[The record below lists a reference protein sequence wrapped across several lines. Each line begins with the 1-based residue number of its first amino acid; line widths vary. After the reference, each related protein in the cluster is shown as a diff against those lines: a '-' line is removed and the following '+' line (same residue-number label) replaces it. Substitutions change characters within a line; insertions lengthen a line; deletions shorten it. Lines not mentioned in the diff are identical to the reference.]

1 MDTIERYIHEVGRYL
16 PVKNRADIMA
26 ELRSLL
32 SDALE
37 NNAGAEPSEAM
48 VHDVLKKFGSPRSVA
63 AKYYPEGQ
71 YLIGPTLFPLFQMV
85 IWIVVAAVFGA
96 QILAMA
102 VGYVMAGKGIDPFA
116 AVGGLV
122 NSIPASV
129 GWVVLV
135 FYLLQRFD
143 VRPDEADEE
152 WDPASLPQI
161 SEEAEVKRGERIFGI
176 IAGTFVLALL
186 TLFPDRIGVYFFPGG
201 TFFGNPVLSQY
212 IVLVGVSLLASI
224 LLDIYMVWQ
233 GRWSKLNRLVKL
245 AVNIFS
251 IVVLGLLVQ
260 GHTVWLQAH
269 GVTNFVEAMNIFSTD
284 VVANGQI
291 LAMWAFWMGFTV
303 ALIVTAIETIVTIFR
318 MVRSSMEGVK
328 PVKSMKV
335 G

>member
-16 PVKNRADIMA
+16 PIKNRADIMA

-176 IAGTFVLALL
+176 ITGTFVLALL

-212 IVLVGVSLLASI
+212 IGLVSVSLLASI
-224 LLDIYMVWQ
+224 FLDIYLVWQ
-233 GRWSKLNRLVKL
+233 GRWSKVNRLVKL

-303 ALIVTAIETIVTIFR
+303 ALIVTTIETIVTIFR
-318 MVRSSMEGVK
+318 MVRSSMERVT
-328 PVKSMKV
+328 PVKSMKM

>member
-96 QILAMA
+96 QILALA

-186 TLFPDRIGVYFFPGG
+186 TFFPDRIGVYFLPGG

-212 IVLVGVSLLASI
+212 IGLVSVSLLASI
-224 LLDIYMVWQ
+224 FLDIYLVWQ
-233 GRWSKLNRLVKL
+233 GRWSKVNRLVKL
-245 AVNIFS
+245 ALNIFS